1 LLEAKYFGVPVIE
14 GTSVI
19 FGSSKVQRESAAL
32 VLMEMYT
39 LDTSPVGVLYR
50 CTASEESILL
60 KSLFSPDHG
69 HYVSVLGVFTVAG
82 VAN

>member
-1 LLEAKYFGVPVIE
+1 MLEAKYFGVPVIE

-39 LDTSPVGVLYR
+39 WLNETH
-50 CTASEESILL
+50 A
-60 KSLFSPDHG
+60 
-69 HYVSVLGVFTVAG
+69 YVKFATGIEAYPAYGIV
-82 VAN
+82 